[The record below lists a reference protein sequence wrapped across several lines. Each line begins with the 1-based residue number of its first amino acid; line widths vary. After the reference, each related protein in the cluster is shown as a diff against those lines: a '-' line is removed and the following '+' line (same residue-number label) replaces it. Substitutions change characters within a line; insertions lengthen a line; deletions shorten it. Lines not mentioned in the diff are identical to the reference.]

1 MQRRARSEIKD
12 LVAQFADSGL
22 NQSEYC
28 QRHGLCRGTLYRHL
42 KRLRQASVDKPEG
55 GLVAVELAGGGKL
68 ASDGCALAVVLS
80 ERRRI
85 EVGAGFDAPT
95 LARLVM
101 LLEKL

>member
-22 NQSEYC
+22 NKSEYC
-28 QRHGLCRGTLYRHL
+28 RRHGLCRGTLDRHL
-42 KRLRQASVDKPEG
+42 SRLRQESVGMANG
-55 GLVAVELAGGGKL
+55 GLVAVELSGSKL
-68 ASDGCALAVVLS
+68 ANQGCTLAVVLS

-85 EVGAGFDAPT
+85 EVSAGFDGRT
-95 LARLVM
+95 LERLVT